1 MSETPDYMRIR
12 VRFPEGGLTTV
23 SVRFD
28 QYVSLMR
35 SLRLD
40 DKSLKTRIREAALR
54 LKPVTRKSKLSAAV
68 RLELAGGAA

>member
-1 MSETPDYMRIR
+1 MSATPDYMRIR

-28 QYVSLMR
+28 KYVELMM

-40 DKSLKTRIREAALR
+40 DKSLKTRIRQAAMR
-54 LKPVTRKSKLSAAV
+54 LKPVTPKSKLSAAV
-68 RLELAGGAA
+68 RLELVGGAA